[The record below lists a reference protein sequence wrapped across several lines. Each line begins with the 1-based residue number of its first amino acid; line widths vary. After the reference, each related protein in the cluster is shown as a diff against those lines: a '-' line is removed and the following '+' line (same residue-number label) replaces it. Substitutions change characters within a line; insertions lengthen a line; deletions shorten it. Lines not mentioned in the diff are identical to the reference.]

1 MQIADLKYGLIIL
14 ICCWAVN
21 LDSAAAQG
29 QNTDL
34 QIEKIAVN
42 DYSAPLNQSSWSS
55 AMPLSEVG
63 PSQTFYYLIRVT
75 NLGEVSAEDIS
86 IRDWL
91 PDEISGVAVPEPA
104 EGILLQGNMVQVDI
118 PGLEGDASRYL
129 AIRAVSP
136 QFAPATLYNYAYL
149 TAYNDDN
156 DSNNRCETRTYVRLH
171 SYTRKD
177 AIASFE
183 DLLRSQADLL
193 SGFKDLLHTVPVEQK
208 ECYQFIASYEQLLR
222 SQNVLFSRF
231 QELLYNSRQEG
242 WDEDLLASDQI
253 DFLDSYEDLL
263 RREAG
268 LYAGFAQKLDHCW
281 KALGKDYRYDPDGP
295 GGLPEHSTP
304 AQREFLASFEDL
316 LRREAVLFDGFQ
328 MLEQRLDSGVGY
340 EDRVAFL
347 SSFEDLLRRESD
359 LLQGFEDLIMRLF
372 LSI

>member
-1 MQIADLKYGLIIL
+1 MRIADLKYGLIIL
-14 ICCWAVN
+14 ICCWAFHS
-21 LDSAAAQG
+21 DSAVAQG

-34 QIEKIAVN
+34 QIEKIAAN

-63 PSQTFYYLIRVT
+63 PSQTFFYLMRLT
-75 NLGEVSAEDIS
+75 NLGDLPARDIR

-91 PDEISGVAVPEPA
+91 PDEAGSVAVLEPR
-104 EGILLQGNMVQVDI
+104 EGALLQGNMVQVDI
-118 PGLEGDASRYL
+118 PELDGNASRYI

-149 TAYNDDN
+149 TADDDGN
-156 DSNNRCETRTYVRLH
+156 RSNNRCQAVTYVRPH
-171 SYTRKD
+171 SYTKQD

-183 DLLRSQADLL
+183 DLLRSQSDLL
-193 SGFKDLLHTVPVEQK
+193 AGFEDLLHVVPADQG

-222 SQNVLFSRF
+222 SQNALFSRF
-231 QELLYNSRQEG
+231 QELLYNSSQEG
-242 WDEDLLASDQI
+242 WDEDLLAQDQI
-253 DFLDSYEDLL
+253 DFLASYEDLL

-268 LYAGFAQKLDHCW
+268 LYAGFSQKLDHCW
-281 KALGKDYRYDPDGP
+281 NALGKDYRYDPDGP
-295 GGLPEHSTP
+295 GGLPEHSAP

-316 LRREAVLFDGFQ
+316 LRRQAVLYDGFHR
-328 MLEQRLDSGVGY
+328 LELRLDEGVGY

-347 SSFEDLLRRESD
+347 SSFEDLLRREAD
-359 LLQGFEDLIMRLF
+359 LLLGFEDLIMRLF

>member
-1 MQIADLKYGLIIL
+1 MRIADLKFGLIIL
-14 ICCWAVN
+14 ICFWAVH
-21 LDSAAAQG
+21 LDSAVAQG

-34 QIEKIAVN
+34 QIEKFAVN
-42 DYSAPLNQSSWSS
+42 NYSSPLNQSSWSS
-55 AMPLSEVG
+55 ATPLFEVG
-63 PSQTFYYLIRVT
+63 PSQTFYYLIRVI
-75 NLGEVSAEDIS
+75 NLGDLPARDIR

-91 PDEISGVAVPEPA
+91 PDEVDSVAVLEPG
-104 EGILLQGNMVQVDI
+104 EGVLLQGNMVQVDI
-118 PGLEGDASRYL
+118 PELDGNASRYI

-149 TAYNDDN
+149 TADDDGN
-156 DSNNRCETRTYVRLH
+156 RSNNRCQAVTYVRPH
-171 SYTRKD
+171 SYSKQD

-183 DLLRSQADLL
+183 DLLRSQSDLL
-193 SGFKDLLHTVPVEQK
+193 AGFEDLLHTVATDQK

-231 QELLYNSRQEG
+231 QELLYNSSQEG

-253 DFLDSYEDLL
+253 DFLNSYEDLL

-268 LYAGFAQKLDHCW
+268 LYAGFGHKLDHCW

-295 GGLPEHSTP
+295 GGIPEHSAS
-304 AQREFLASFEDL
+304 AQRELLASFEDL
-316 LRREAVLFDGFQ
+316 LRRQAVLYDGFQ
-328 MLEQRLDSGVGY
+328 RLELQLDAGVGY
-340 EDRVAFL
+340 EDRVKFL

>member
-1 MQIADLKYGLIIL
+1 MQISDLRYGLIIL
-14 ICCWAVN
+14 ICCWAAH
-21 LDSAAAQG
+21 LDSAAALG
-29 QNTDL
+29 QNADL
-34 QIEKIAVN
+34 QIEKIAAN
-42 DYSAPLNQSSWSS
+42 DYSAPLNQSSWSR
-55 AMPLSEVG
+55 AMPLYEMG

-75 NLGEVSAEDIS
+75 NMGAVSVEDIS

-91 PDEISGVAVPEPA
+91 PDEISGAAVLEPA
-104 EGILLQGNMVQVDI
+104 EGVLLQGNMVQVDI
-118 PGLEGDASRYL
+118 PELEGNGSRYI

-149 TAYNDDN
+149 TADYDGNK
-156 DSNNRCETRTYVRLH
+156 SNNRCHTRIYVRPH
-171 SYTRKD
+171 SYTKQD

-183 DLLRSQADLL
+183 DLLRSQAELL
-193 SGFKDLLHTVPVEQK
+193 SGFEDLLHAVATDQR

-231 QELLYNSRQEG
+231 QELLYNSSQEG
-242 WDEDLLASDQI
+242 WDEDLLAPDQI
-253 DFLDSYEDLL
+253 AFLDSYEDLL

-268 LYAGFAQKLDHCW
+268 LYAGFSHKLDHCW
-281 KALGKDYRYDPDGP
+281 NALGKDYRYDPDGP
-295 GGLPEHSTP
+295 GDLPEHSAT

-316 LRREAVLFDGFQ
+316 LRRQAVLYDGFHR
-328 MLEQRLDSGVGY
+328 LEQRLDESVGY